1 MTPMVI
7 TRIVALAFLLLSN
20 KGSSRTSSP
29 VTVSDLR
36 ILNTEVSPDG
46 FPRLGI
52 VAEGSFP
59 GPVISGQKGDSFEIN
74 VINDLT
80 EESMLTSTS
89 IVSITATSS
98 VQDLEHS
105 GSLRSHFQHW
115 HGLHVKGSNWADGT
129 ASVTQCPI
137 TAGHAFLYK
146 FRAGNQ
152 AGTYWYHS
160 HLGEKF
166 VVVFILFNNAS
177 STASQYC
184 DGLRGPLII
193 YDLED
198 PHASLYDVDDKHTI
212 ITLSDW
218 YHQPFSLTSTPNSTL
233 INGLGRYQ
241 GGPKSPLAVIN
252 VEFGKRYRLRIISM
266 SCDPF
271 FTFSID
277 GHNFTIMEADG
288 VNTEPVVVEAFEI
301 FAGQRYSAILHASQD
316 INNYWIRANTSKG
329 PGGFEGGIN
338 QAILRYRG
346 APFLEPTDS
355 HTTPL
360 RFLRETDLHPLED
373 PEAPG
378 APDTDGA
385 DISINLVFEKVWLF
399 SSLLARVNFGPQD
412 VEKGKYLM
420 NGVPYVPPTI
430 PVLLQILS
438 MASDVA
444 SLIPAKSI
452 YYLPPNKTVQISMP
466 IGDVPGNPHPMHLHG
481 HTFSVVRS
489 AGSSEYNYVNPVRRD
504 VVSAGDKN
512 DNVTFRFRT
521 DNSGPWFFHCHI
533 DGHLERGMA
542 VVFAEDVS
550 GVASA
555 NPVPNSWR
563 KLCPIYEA
571 QYDIWTQDK
580 LL

>member
-1 MTPMVI
+1 MTAMVI

-89 IVSITATSS
+89 I
-98 VQDLEHS
+98 
-105 GSLRSHFQHW
+105 HW

-160 HLGEKF
+160 HL
-166 VVVFILFNNAS
+166 
-177 STASQYC
+177 ASQYC

-218 YHQPFSLTSTPNSTL
+218 YR
-233 INGLGRYQ
+233 RYQ

-252 VEFGKRYRLRIISM
+252 VESGKRYRLRIISM

-277 GHNFTIMEADG
+277 GHNFTIIEADG

>member
-89 IVSITATSS
+89 I
-98 VQDLEHS
+98 
-105 GSLRSHFQHW
+105 HW

-218 YHQPFSLTSTPNSTL
+218 YRECRYFTDVVAYPESLTALASTPNSTL

-385 DISINLVFEKVWLF
+385 DISINLVFEK
-399 SSLLARVNFGPQD
+399 D

-555 NPVPNSWR
+555 NPVPSKHQRDADEGNLPHVVIS
-563 KLCPIYEA
+563 
-571 QYDIWTQDK
+571 
-580 LL
+580 